1 MNTVLVIGWEYL
13 KNRRRQTVL
22 SIVGVMLGVSFFIGI
37 ASMMKGMHDYFIE
50 KLIDVAPHVKIMDEF
65 RNPQQQPVYQRFPD
79 AAVELRGI
87 KPREEIRGIH
97 SARSIL
103 ERLTAMD
110 GLAVSPVLQGQVF
123 LRYGGKDVAAALT
136 GIRPEMERHASNL
149 ERDMTQGDL
158 NALLTNSNGIIIGEE
173 LAHKLGARL
182 GAKISAISPAGN
194 TRTMKL
200 VGLFNTGVTEV
211 DGSTG
216 YAMLKKVQ
224 ILQDRENRINQI
236 NIRLQNVDDA
246 TSLAA
251 DLEKRYGYRTES
263 WQETF
268 ANIFE
273 MFVIENII
281 MYSTVGV
288 IIIVSSFGIF
298 NIISTS
304 VNEKSRDIAILK
316 SIGFS
321 EGDIRKVFLF
331 QGIVIGLIG
340 SIFGWVLGAMLVEML
355 ASFRIDLGEEV
366 NMPIKFEGM
375 PVFRSVWLYIG
386 GAVMATLSSV
396 ISAYIPARKAA
407 ALYPVDII
415 RGAA

>member
-1 MNTVLVIGWEYL
+1 
-13 KNRRRQTVL
+13 
-22 SIVGVMLGVSFFIGI
+22 
-37 ASMMKGMHDYFIE
+37 
-50 KLIDVAPHVKIMDEF
+50 
-65 RNPQQQPVYQRFPD
+65 
-79 AAVELRGI
+79 
-87 KPREEIRGIH
+87 
-97 SARSIL
+97 
-103 ERLTAMD
+103 
-110 GLAVSPVLQGQVF
+110 
-123 LRYGGKDVAAALT
+123 
-136 GIRPEMERHASNL
+136 
-149 ERDMTQGDL
+149 
-158 NALLTNSNGIIIGEE
+158 
-173 LAHKLGARL
+173 
-182 GAKISAISPAGN
+182 
-194 TRTMKL
+194 MKL

-304 VNEKSRDIAILK
+304 VNEKVAI
-316 SIGFS
+316 SPF
-321 EGDIRKVFLF
+321 
-331 QGIVIGLIG
+331 
-340 SIFGWVLGAMLVEML
+340 
-355 ASFRIDLGEEV
+355 
-366 NMPIKFEGM
+366 
-375 PVFRSVWLYIG
+375 
-386 GAVMATLSSV
+386 
-396 ISAYIPARKAA
+396 
-407 ALYPVDII
+407 
-415 RGAA
+415 

>member
-22 SIVGVMLGVSFFIGI
+22 SILGVMLGVSFFIGI

-173 LAHKLGARL
+173 LAHKLGARP

-194 TRTMKL
+194 TRVMKL

-224 ILQDRENRINQI
+224 ILQNRENRINQI

>member
-13 KNRRRQTVL
+13 KNRRRQTIL
-22 SIVGVMLGVSFFIGI
+22 SISGVMLGVAFFIGI

-65 RNPQQQPVYQRFPD
+65 RNPQQQPVYHYFPG
-79 AAVELRGI
+79 ATIELRGV

-97 SARSIL
+97 SAKTIL
-103 ERLTAMD
+103 ERLATME
-110 GLAVSPVLQGQVF
+110 GIAVSPVLQGQVF

-136 GIRPEMERHASNL
+136 GIQPEMERHASNL
-149 ERDMTQGDL
+149 ERDMTKGDL

-173 LAHKLGARL
+173 LAHKLGAKL
-182 GAKISAISPAGN
+182 GARITAISPAGI

-211 DGSTG
+211 DGSAG

-236 NIRLQNVDDA
+236 NIRLQNVDSA
-246 TSLAA
+246 APLAA

-304 VNEKSRDIAILK
+304 VSEKSRDIAILK

-321 EGDIRKVFLF
+321 EGDIKKIFLF

-340 SIFGWVLGAMLVEML
+340 SVLGWVIGAMLVEML
-355 ASFRIDLGEEV
+355 ASFHIDLGEEV
-366 NMPIKFEGM
+366 NLPIKFEGM
-375 PVFRSVWLYIG
+375 PVFRSVWLYVG
-386 GAVMATLSSV
+386 GAAMATLSSV

>member
-173 LAHKLGARL
+173 LAHKLGARP

-194 TRTMKL
+194 TRVMKL

-224 ILQDRENRINQI
+224 ILQNRENRINQI

-251 DLEKRYGYRTES
+251 DPEKRYGYRTES

>member
-13 KNRRRQTVL
+13 KNRRRQTIL
-22 SIVGVMLGVSFFIGI
+22 SIIGVMLGVAFFIGI

-65 RNPQQQPVYQRFPD
+65 RTPQQQPVYQKFPD
-79 AAVELRGI
+79 AAVDLRGI

-103 ERLTAMD
+103 KKLATMD
-110 GLAVSPVLQGQVF
+110 GVAVSPVLQGQVF

-136 GIRPEMERHASNL
+136 GIQPEMERHASNL

-173 LAHKLGARL
+173 LANKLGARL
-182 GAKISAISPAGN
+182 GAKISAVSPAGT

-211 DGSTG
+211 DGSAG

-224 ILQDRENRINQI
+224 ILQNRENRINQI
-236 NIRLQNVDDA
+236 NIRLQNIDDA

-273 MFVIENII
+273 MFVVENII

-340 SIFGWVLGAMLVEML
+340 SVFGWIIGAMLVETL
-355 ASFRIDLGEEV
+355 ASFQIDLGEEV
-366 NMPIKFEGM
+366 NLPIKFEGM
-375 PVFRSVWLYIG
+375 PVFRSVWLYVG